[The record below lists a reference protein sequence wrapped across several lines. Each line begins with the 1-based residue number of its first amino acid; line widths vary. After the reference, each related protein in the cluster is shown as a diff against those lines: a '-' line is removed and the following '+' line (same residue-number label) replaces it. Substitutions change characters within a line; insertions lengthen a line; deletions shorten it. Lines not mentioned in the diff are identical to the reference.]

1 METFGGVEG
10 PAMTDAALAHSGEAT
25 RKLRATE
32 RRVRRPGKRHRSGF
46 TLIETALATI
56 IVGVGVIAMV
66 SAQAAF
72 HKKNAW
78 STHASIAMALGNEI
92 REMTWNL
99 PQRDPV
105 TGDAFWGPE
114 GNEPS
119 FQDYDDLDDFDGNGG
134 GLIFSAALENGPI
147 NARRQIIPN
156 MDGWSQIVRVF
167 NVEPFQIAVDPDRP
181 DDSQLPADGTTN
193 VMVVEVE
200 IHYQGHSDPEPQ
212 QMTRVSWIAPR

>member
-1 METFGGVEG
+1 M
-10 PAMTDAALAHSGEAT
+10 
-25 RKLRATE
+25 KLRAAE
-32 RRVRRPGKRHRSGF
+32 RCKRQPGKRHRTGF

-56 IVGVGVIAMV
+56 IVGVGVLAMV

-114 GNEPS
+114 GNELS
-119 FQDYDDLDDFDGNGG
+119 FDDYDDLDDFDGDGG
-134 GLIFSAALENGPI
+134 GLIFSAALGNGPI
-147 NARRQIIPN
+147 NARREIIPN

-167 NVEPFQIAVDPDRP
+167 NVDPFDIAVDPDRP
-181 DDSQLPADGTTN
+181 DDSLLPADGTTA
-193 VMVVEVE
+193 VIAVEVVIE
-200 IHYQGHSDPEPQ
+200 YQAVNETTPRE
-212 QMTRVSWIAPR
+212 MTRVSWIAPR